1 MSEGD
6 HKRPMLLQNLLEEG
20 ATKADQEGE
29 DQEEDEKESES
40 CNRNCY
46 VTVMIFS
53 CCMIFLWFY

>member
-6 HKRPMLLQNLLEEG
+6 QKRPMLLQNLLEEG

-29 DQEEDEKESES
+29 DQEEDKKESES